1 MAARSGAS
9 EIIFISLDVIFAE
22 IISRLYFNEDEVRP
36 AYVLYAVQVLPRYIN
51 GLPGPDAY
59 LVPVVRE
66 HALALDDEPVLG
78 PSLVA
83 LQAQP
88 LAGIHR
94 DPFYFMVIRIYKVFV
109 KAPGAVRIVIVQ
121 PAYS

>member
-1 MAARSGAS
+1 MAAQSGAS
-9 EIIFISLDVIFAE
+9 EIIFISLDVIFPE
-22 IISRLYFNEDEVRP
+22 IISRLYFYEHEIRL
-36 AYVLYAVQVLPRYIN
+36 AYVLYAVQVPPRYIN
-51 GLPGPDAY
+51 SLPGPDAY

-66 HALALDDEPVLG
+66 HALTLDDEPVLG

-88 LAGIHR
+88 LAGIYR
-94 DPFYFMVIRIYKVFV
+94 DPFYFMIIRIYKVFV
-109 KAPGAVRIVIVQ
+109 KAPGAMRIVIIQ